1 MMVTVT
7 SENLQ
12 EFVANGGRIPE
23 EVAPAPQ
30 AKEDVADE
38 ESEEKKSGNKFAKIR
53 VERNEARRAAE
64 EAKKEAADLRSRLEA
79 LEKAGKP
86 QSEPKAQDFTD
97 PVKYAEALADWKFE
111 RKEEERKQKEAQAK
125 LEEQQAKITAAW
137 NKQWNKISKE
147 YEDFEEVT
155 AEQIAFRLQKVT
167 NTIYESDVGPR
178 LAYYFSKNRDALDQI
193 NEMSETQALK
203 YLGRIEA
210 KIEGELEASKEAAK
224 ESETVKTVSVAG
236 NLRRRVSEPP
246 EPINP
251 VRGIGSTTTSS
262 VGANGEVINAKAFK
276 AEMRK
281 KLYGH

>member
-23 EVAPAPQ
+23 EVAPA
-30 AKEDVADE
+30 AETKEPVADDE
-38 ESEEKKSGNKFAKIR
+38 ESEEKKSGNRFAKIR

-64 EAKKEAADLRSRLEA
+64 EAKKEAAELRSRLEA

-125 LEEQQAKITAAW
+125 IEEQQAKVTAAW

-178 LAYYFSKNRDALDQI
+178 IAYYFSKDRDALERI

-210 KIEGELEASKEAAK
+210 KIEADLEAAK
-224 ESETVKTVSVAG
+224 EADTVKTVSVAG

-251 VRGIGSTTTSS
+251 VRGVGSTTSSS
-262 VGANGEVINAKAFK
+262 VGANGEVLNAKAFK